1 MYKLLKKEAVDVSKI
16 RCSWP

>member
-1 MYKLLKKEAVDVSKI
+1 MYRLLKKEAVDVSKI